1 MNGSFDKYI
10 DQNFK
15 NDSEVAAE
23 IEQYGAY
30 LDLATRIYELRKKA
44 GLSQRDLAERLQT
57 SQANIARWETPG
69 YVNYTVKS
77 LEKLAKFFGVILEIH
92 LDEPKLTLVEDKN
105 YETIFAPGYV
115 TNDGIMVY
123 GASTGATSFSP
134 HSWRKSYA

>member
-77 LEKLAKFFGVILEIH
+77 LEKLAKIFWSYFG
-92 LDEPKLTLVEDKN
+92 D
-105 YETIFAPGYV
+105 
-115 TNDGIMVY
+115 
-123 GASTGATSFSP
+123 SF
-134 HSWRKSYA
+134 R